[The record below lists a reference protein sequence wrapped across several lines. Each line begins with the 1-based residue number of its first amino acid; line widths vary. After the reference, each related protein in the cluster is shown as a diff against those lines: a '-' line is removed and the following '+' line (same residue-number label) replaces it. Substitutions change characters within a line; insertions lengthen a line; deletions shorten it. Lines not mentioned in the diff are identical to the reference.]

1 MVKSVRVRTTAM
13 IFLFVCWTV
22 PAFSRQDQQDKPK
35 GPEKQQKQEK
45 PAESQKQRESRAGQD
60 QQQAKHQQAQP
71 RQQEQSKGREDAQRQ
86 KQQDSSNKQEQQ
98 IARQQQDHQRQAQQN
113 QQDNSARQRQ
123 QARTQQDQQQQRH
136 QQRENSANQQ
146 IQARG
151 EQDRQ
156 RQRNRQQQD
165 IKPAQQRTPVY
176 VRQQQAAWQGD
187 RAHSWQTEHRTWQ
200 QRGGYNGYRIP
211 DNRFQSYYGR
221 DHGFRIYT
229 LPVRY
234 VGGHRRFRYGGYWFG
249 LVDPWP
255 EYWSDDW
262 YDNDDMYVDY
272 NGDGYYLYNR
282 KYPSDRI
289 SISFYLN

>member
-1 MVKSVRVRTTAM
+1 MVKSVRVVATG
-13 IFLFVCWTV
+13 IVLLLLGWTV
-22 PAFSRQDQQDKPK
+22 PAFSRQDRQDKSK
-35 GPEKQQKQEK
+35 GPEKQQKQEE
-45 PAESQKQRESRAGQD
+45 PAESQKQRESPAGQD
-60 QQQAKHQQAQP
+60 QQQAKHQQQ
-71 RQQEQSKGREDAQRQ
+71 RSKGRADAQRQ

-98 IARQQQDHQRQAQQN
+98 IARQQQ
-113 QQDNSARQRQ
+113 
-123 QARTQQDQQQQRH
+123 ARTQQDQQQQRR
-136 QQRENSANQQ
+136 QRQESSANQQ
-146 IQARG
+146 VQARG

-156 RQRNRQQQD
+156 RQRNRQQHD
-165 IKPAQQRTPVY
+165 IRPAELRTSVY
-176 VRQQQAAWQGD
+176 VRQQQVAWQGD

-211 DNRFQSYYGR
+211 DNRFRSYYGR

-282 KYPSDRI
+282 RYPSDRI